1 MAGTPQ
7 QYRVLVG
14 INYPPDNRRAEIG
27 DIVNDLPDYAIDR
40 LLKDGII
47 EKAEPAPTKAQQRK
61 EVTK

>member
-27 DIVNDLPDYAIDR
+27 DIVDDLPDYAIKG
-40 LLKDGII
+40 LLNAEVIA
-47 EKAEPAPTKAQQRK
+47 EVEPANKAKKEGTK
-61 EVTK
+61 